1 MNLSRNKEIFTN
13 GITIGLKG
21 IEKISNYVG
30 FDLNGLTDELMQDSN
45 FQLDLQIISC
55 ETDLTKYIN
64 PRSSAF
70 LKVVKT
76 MYQINSKNEL
86 EDKIKNVINDPN
98 KFERINNLDKKI

>member
-55 ETDLTKYIN
+55 EIDLTAYVN
-64 PRSSAF
+64 PKSSAF
-70 LKVVKT
+70 LKVLRKA
-76 MYQINSKNEL
+76 YEINTKNEL
-86 EDKIKNVINDPN
+86 ENKMSSIIND
-98 KFERINNLDKKI
+98 

>member
-55 ETDLTKYIN
+55 ETDLTAYVN

-70 LKVVKT
+70 LKILRKAYEVN
-76 MYQINSKNEL
+76 QRNEI
-86 EDKIKNVINDPN
+86 ENKIKNVINDKD
-98 KFERINNLDKKI
+98 KFDRINNLK